1 MTQATND
8 GVTEIKDFDELKK
21 LMESDSDFA
30 AQVLKDLDAMETM
43 AKEPP
48 VLEGVPEES
57 PASDPEVVVVDEK
70 ATNDD
75 PVAVKPEVVNDD
87 EVFTVKVKPEWL
99 GTYAKNRS
107 PDEAVQEMHKGV
119 IEKDRTID
127 FLRKEKIPTLESS
140 VRTFQTEN
148 LSLKAELER
157 YKNNQVK
164 PVEQQDEVK
173 KVEVAIPTIPSFPEI
188 PSGED
193 AFDEDKV
200 ANYKKLL
207 AERETAILAASEAKI
222 KIAALENKQEIE
234 RVRNE
239 FRGEIDGLK
248 QEQQSK
254 TSFDNQ
260 KVAVKNE
267 YSEIEDFRK
276 RYPSIFAG
284 DRTVQEI
291 EGDFI
296 KYMEDIAL
304 VSGINGGIYKDD
316 GRSIRDEVRN
326 AIQIHQDITNKDG
339 EELRSRATERGISV
353 PGDMDVLN
361 RVYAVRGI
369 RKQYGTRSDS
379 GEFIPIDWD
388 AALAIAKT
396 QKNPLLIEDEKFQ
409 SQVEMQ
415 NKRDKAIQ
423 NRKSFANETKVGEGQ
438 GHLDIANFPM
448 QQFNALM
455 SKDSKS
461 WSETEK
467 DTLRQIAKHFNMK
480 PEELNPALVEK

>member
-1 MTQATND
+1 MSQATTD

-30 AQVLKDLDAMETM
+30 AQVLKDLDAMESGTIN
-43 AKEPP
+43 PP
-48 VLEGVPEES
+48 VVEEKE
-57 PASDPEVVVVDEK
+57 EVVSEEVKTEVIDEQKPVVVDE
-70 ATNDD
+70 
-75 PVAVKPEVVNDD
+75 VKSDD
-87 EVFTVKVKPEWL
+87 EVVTVKVKPEWL

-127 FLRKEKIPTLESS
+127 FLRKEKIPTLENS
-140 VRTFQTEN
+140 VRSFQTEN

-157 YKNNQVK
+157 YKNNQSK

-173 KVEVAIPTIPSFPEI
+173 KVEVVVPEVPKLPEM

-193 AFDEDKV
+193 AFDEEKV

-207 AERETAILAASEAKI
+207 SERETAISAANEAKI
-222 KIAALENKQEIE
+222 KLAALENRQEID
-234 RVRNE
+234 RVRAE
-239 FRGEIDGLK
+239 LRGEIDSVK
-248 QEQQSK
+248 QAQQSK
-254 TSFDNQ
+254 DSFDSQ

-326 AIQIHQDITNKDG
+326 AIQVHQDISNKDG
-339 EELRSRATERGISV
+339 EDLRARASERGISV
-353 PGDMDVLN
+353 PSDMDVLN

-480 PEELNPALVEK
+480 PEELNPVLVEK